1 MKKRGL
7 IERLV
12 EIRKFKLRSEIS
24 SLKSRVAALNHVE
37 QLRGKARSAA
47 AEAIDSGT
55 ALGDLGLLGEAR
67 LANGRQ
73 AGRLK
78 QEVAT
83 AGKKVNHAKKLHDSA
98 HEIHREIRSRQSASR
113 ELAFEL
119 EAENFAAWRTST
131 EPKR

>member
-1 MKKRGL
+1 M
-7 IERLV
+7 
-12 EIRKFKLRSEIS
+12 
-24 SLKSRVAALNHVE
+24 NHVE

-131 EPKR
+131 ESKR